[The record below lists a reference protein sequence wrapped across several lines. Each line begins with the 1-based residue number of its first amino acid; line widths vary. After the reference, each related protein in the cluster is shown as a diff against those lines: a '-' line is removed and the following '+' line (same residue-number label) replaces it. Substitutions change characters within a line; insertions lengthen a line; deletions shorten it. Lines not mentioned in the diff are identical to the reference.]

1 MSSLC
6 NKHIF
11 YQKVWFTLIVS
22 LKEFSSVWLCNSVE
36 HLWTCIK
43 QMTGL
48 CIMCMI
54 YTKKQAV
61 QNNEIIVTK
70 NLLINI
76 VLFLCLICVYN
87 LFKFTVSFG
96 QSLLG
101 LQFLNSNKSGE
112 MADILKTLQNK
123 YVAKTDAE
131 ILHPTILHGDQLTE
145 ERVHNVQWTYH
156 LSNTAVERLEGIEP
170 RFSEFHLK
178 MCLFEVREKVYCF
191 PYQIGAS
198 LLIC

>member
-1 MSSLC
+1 
-6 NKHIF
+6 
-11 YQKVWFTLIVS
+11 
-22 LKEFSSVWLCNSVE
+22 
-36 HLWTCIK
+36 
-43 QMTGL
+43 MTGL

-112 MADILKTLQNK
+112 MADILRTLQNK
-123 YVAKTDAE
+123 YIAKTDAE

-145 ERVHNVQWTYH
+145 ERVHNVQWTSFKQYCSGMSRRH
-156 LSNTAVERLEGIEP
+156 RAKILWISLKNVSVWGQRKSVL
-170 RFSEFHLK
+170 FSISDRCKLGYMLNKETIKQYYLPY
-178 MCLFEVREKVYCF
+178 LFISWYF
-191 PYQIGAS
+191 ITFQ
-198 LLIC
+198 L